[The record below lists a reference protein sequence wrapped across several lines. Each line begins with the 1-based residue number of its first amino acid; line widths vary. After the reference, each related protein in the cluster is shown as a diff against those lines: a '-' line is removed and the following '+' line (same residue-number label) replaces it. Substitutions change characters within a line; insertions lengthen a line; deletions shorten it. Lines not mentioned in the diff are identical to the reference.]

1 MTICVYWKGKFAID
15 RQMTLMKNGEAVGKF
30 SETKIHTYDEHS
42 PFLFN
47 GHRIRA
53 IAVGGSV
60 SELDFILISVA
71 SQKRSFHKRVNYDLF
86 EYLKIRSEGGG
97 SLELITYILSDRMY
111 RVNWIRNIVSTYS
124 DEDANTRLFISE
136 PEDTVLP
143 IETIRW
149 CNSAEEIAWLYNGFS
164 QKCGFGVDVLDCATG
179 EVTYHPYP
187 TEAVRL
193 NVRRTLLDNLDR
205 FFVRPVREG
214 DVEELVYEF

>member
-1 MTICVYWKGKFAID
+1 MTISVYWKGKFATD
-15 RQMTLMKNGEAVGKF
+15 RQMSTLKNDEVVGKY
-30 SETKIHTYDEHS
+30 SETKIRTYDEHS

-60 SELDFILISVA
+60 TKLDFILFNVTD
-71 SQKRSFHKRVNYDLF
+71 QKRSFHKRVNYYLY

-97 SLELITYILSDRMY
+97 NLDLITYILSDRMY
-111 RVNWIRNIVSTYS
+111 RVNWARNSVGTYS
-124 DEDANTRLFISE
+124 DSQANTKLFITE

-143 IETIRW
+143 IETIEW
-149 CNSAEEIAWLYNGFS
+149 CNSAEEIAWLYSGFS
-164 QKCGFGVDVLDCATG
+164 QQCGFGVDVLDCATG

-193 NVRRTLLDNLDR
+193 NVRRSLLDNLDR